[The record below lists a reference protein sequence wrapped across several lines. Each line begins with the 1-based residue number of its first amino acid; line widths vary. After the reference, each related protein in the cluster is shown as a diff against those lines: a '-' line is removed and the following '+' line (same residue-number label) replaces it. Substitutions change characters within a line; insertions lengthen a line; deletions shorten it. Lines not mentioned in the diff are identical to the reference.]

1 MNIDLVFE
9 GGGVKAI
16 SYVGVLKALEE
27 KDFKIKRCAGTSAG
41 AIISALVI
49 AGYNSKELKEIIEN
63 TDFKLFNKNTKVGKI
78 PIAGGLISLLM
89 NNGKYDSSIIEEWMN
104 TLLIKKGITKFKDV
118 MVNGKSNLKVIVADI
133 TKRKML
139 ILPDDLPEYGINPL
153 EFSIARAVRMSCSI
167 PFYFTPGK
175 LDHDNSISYIVDGG
189 LLSNFPIWIFD
200 SDNANYP
207 TIGIKIKD
215 LDSYTSQGKTGI
227 LSFLRDVVDA
237 PINVDSENFVRN
249 KDRLRILI
257 IDYGYKIK
265 STDFKKINKYVDPLI
280 KNGYIETLRFLDG
293 RSRLLIKH

>member
-27 KDFKIKRCAGTSAG
+27 NNYKIKRCAGSSAG
-41 AIISALVI
+41 AIISALII
-49 AGYNSKELKEIIEN
+49 AGYTSKELEDIIYN

-78 PIAGGLISLLM
+78 PIVGNFISLLV
-89 NNGKYDSSIIEEWMN
+89 NNGKYDGSVIEQWMD
-104 TLLIKKGITKFKDV
+104 TLLKKKGITKFKDV
-118 MVNGKSNLKVIVADI
+118 IVNGKSTLKIIVADI
-133 TKRKML
+133 TKRKM
-139 ILPDDLPEYGINPL
+139 IIIPDDLPEYGLDPL
-153 EFSIARAVRMSCSI
+153 EFSIAKAIRMSCSI

-175 LDHDNSISYIVDGG
+175 LEYSNFTSYIVDGG

-200 SDNANYP
+200 SDNADYP

-227 LSFLRDVVDA
+227 ISFLRDVIDA

-257 IDYGYKIK
+257 IDYGAKIK
-265 STDFKKINKYVDPLI
+265 ASDFKKINKYIAPLI
-280 KNGYIETLRFLDG
+280 KNGYDQTLSFLKV
-293 RSRLLIKH
+293 RCRLNG